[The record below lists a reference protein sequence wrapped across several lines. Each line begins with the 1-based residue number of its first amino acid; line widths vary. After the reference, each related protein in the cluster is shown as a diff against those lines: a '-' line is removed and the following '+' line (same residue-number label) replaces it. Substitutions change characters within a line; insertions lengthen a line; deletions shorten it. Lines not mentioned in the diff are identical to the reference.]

1 MKATRAGSHSG
12 IKNFNMGMSGCNLL
26 IIEDDEILAPAL
38 SAYLTRRDYHVT
50 LLRDG
55 GNIDGI
61 DLNSCDLLILDL
73 ILPGISGEDI
83 LYRVKRGFP
92 DLPVL
97 ILTAKYSI
105 SSKEECFN
113 KGADDY
119 LTKPFDLL
127 ELELRI
133 KALLRRFSGNDKTD
147 KIVTLGDIRAD
158 LEHKILEK
166 NSSEIPLSR
175 RSWDLLEFFLQNRG
189 AIVEKSE
196 IMKNVWKDTIV
207 TDDSIRTY
215 IKELRKILPTDAIR
229 TYKGRGYRLM

>member
-1 MKATRAGSHSG
+1 MGVRKRDFKSKYQQGSNKKS
-12 IKNFNMGMSGCNLL
+12 NLL
-26 IIEDDEILAPAL
+26 IIEDDKTLAPAL
-38 SAYLTRRDYHVT
+38 SAYLTRRGYHVS

-55 GNIDGI
+55 GDIDDI
-61 DLNSCDLLILDL
+61 DLNFYDLLILDL

-83 LYRVKRGFP
+83 LLRVKKGFP
-92 DLPVL
+92 ELPVL

-133 KALLRRFSGNDKTD
+133 KALLRRFARNDRTG
-147 KIVTLGDIRAD
+147 KIVTIGDIRAD

-166 NSSEIPLSR
+166 NGSEIPLSR

-189 AIVEKSE
+189 TIVDKSE
-196 IMKNVWKDTIV
+196 IMKNVWKDTRV

-215 IKELRKILPTDAIR
+215 IKELRKVLPRDAIR